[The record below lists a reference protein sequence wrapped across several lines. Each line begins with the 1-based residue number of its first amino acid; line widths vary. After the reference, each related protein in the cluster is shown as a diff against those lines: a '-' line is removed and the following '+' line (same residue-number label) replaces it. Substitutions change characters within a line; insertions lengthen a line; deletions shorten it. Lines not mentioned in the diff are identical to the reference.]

1 MASTFDASAQLLKV
15 DDLIKVTI
23 KRRILLNIG
32 HDRVYGKM
40 KKIEVGLGCEGLVA

>member
-1 MASTFDASAQLLKV
+1 MASTFDASVQLLRV

-23 KRRILLNIG
+23 KRSLLNIG
-32 HDRVYGKM
+32 RDRVYGKM